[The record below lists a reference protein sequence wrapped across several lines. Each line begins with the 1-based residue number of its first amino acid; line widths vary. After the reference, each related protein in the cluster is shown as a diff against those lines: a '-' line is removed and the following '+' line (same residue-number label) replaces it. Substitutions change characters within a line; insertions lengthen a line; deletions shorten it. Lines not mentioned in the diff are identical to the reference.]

1 MKITKQRIKEIIKEE
16 MELASS
22 KTDLKTKMKDL
33 STALADNKFKIEP
46 AEAEEV
52 DRMITRI
59 LAAASAEKIST
70 TDLRK
75 ANQYVEK
82 FLNVDTL
89 TEITDDYVKSKFY
102 TLVKKANTPEEK
114 LKIAQRIM
122 SILRSNDPEQLKSLF
137 PKTFSDSKKDSW
149 STDAKK
155 IADKANR
162 MNPTILQNI
171 EDQAE
176 ENDVDGVADAIGD
189 AIETAVEDTPAE
201 AEIEEPSEPTE
212 EPPEEPAEEPAE
224 QSPEE
229 PQADEQGVIDLPSG
243 DQVVPSQFDELTAEF
258 KKFAD
263 DDDGF
268 MMKTYLKD
276 QDASLLALRSA
287 LRRFIGEEGVERS
300 LREQEERPNANPED
314 KTEGSRKSLVKYV
327 SRYRRDMN
335 ETSKVM
341 GQYLTAAQAGTY
353 KAQPILNKLKVQ
365 LQKLQ
370 DDNVLIVRDLKALAG
385 LRESL
390 IVEQES
396 REEKIAKVRKA
407 YDEIVNLL
415 RPLLNI
421 SVPEPQPEQPPEE
434 PEQQAEELVLED
446 IYLEQVSPTEEELQS
461 YVSAAKDALT
471 AIDSIKGYFRL
482 TGTFNRPLEEV
493 KNDFVE
499 YIKDYKNT
507 MSDLVVDLKSGV
519 PDETRAQQYADSF
532 ARLAKQIQDDFG
544 VSPRQPIRTPEV
556 IVTADEED
564 DTPAI
569 NPSPEAE
576 QVAQDTQ
583 DAQDDRTEVDPD
595 ATTLA
600 DPTELMTTEIPN
612 LSREIIRHAP
622 KRGPVKQDVYAS
634 LVEKDDQFSDYYSRF
649 LALLSGVN
657 RMSKIPDDEPRELR
671 NSLQLLWKALSGRIE
686 EQREDDEKPS
696 IFRLQQ
702 LTYLMFRLLKSF
714 SAQTSEADM
723 EKFYRLYQKA
733 LILVRTLKNARNDL
747 VFLDNDDFVNTV
759 LNNTEFFTIDQSWKS
774 VPTEIEESKN
784 LIERLIKQQLKVLN
798 GKKMVRN

>member
-1 MKITKQRIKEIIKEE
+1 MKLTKRRIKEIIKEE

-22 KTDLKTKMKDL
+22 KMDLKTKMKDL

-59 LAAASAEKIST
+59 LAAASAEDIST

-102 TLVKKANTPEEK
+102 TLVKSANTPEEK
-114 LKIAQRIM
+114 LKVAQRIM
-122 SILRSNDPEQLKSLF
+122 SILRSNDPEQLKALF

-149 STDAKK
+149 TTDAKK

-162 MNPTILQNI
+162 MNPSILQNI

-201 AEIEEPSEPTE
+201 AEIEEQPVSEPTE
-212 EPPEEPAEEPAE
+212 EPPEEPAEQPPE
-224 QSPEE
+224 Q
-229 PQADEQGVIDLPSG
+229 PQADEEGVVDLPSG

-268 MMKTYLKD
+268 MMKAYLKD

-287 LRRFIGEEGVERS
+287 LRKFIGEEGIERS
-300 LREQEERPNANPED
+300 LREQEEEPNTNPED

-335 ETSKVM
+335 DTSKVM
-341 GQYLTAAQAGTY
+341 AQYIQAAKEGTY
-353 KAQPILNKLKVQ
+353 KAEPILNKLKLQ

-370 DDNVLIVRDLKALAG
+370 DDNTLIIRDLKALAG

-390 IVEQES
+390 IIEQES
-396 REEKIAKVRKA
+396 REDKIAKVRKA
-407 YDEIVNLL
+407 YDEIVTLL

-421 SVPEPQPEQPPEE
+421 SAPEPEPAQPPTE

-446 IYLEQVSPTEEELQS
+446 VYLEQVSPTEEELQS
-461 YVSAAKDALT
+461 YASAVKDALT

-482 TGTFNRPLEEV
+482 AGTFNRPVEEV
-493 KNDFVE
+493 RGDFVE
-499 YIKDYKNT
+499 YIQDYKNT
-507 MSDLVVDLKSGV
+507 MSDLVLDLRSGV
-519 PDETRAQQYADSF
+519 PDQSRAQQYADSF
-532 ARLAKQIQDDFG
+532 ARLAKQIQEDFG

-556 IVTADEED
+556 IVTVDDED
-564 DTPAI
+564 DTAAI

-576 QVAQDTQ
+576 RIAQDS
-583 DAQDDRTEVDPD
+583 QDDRTEVDPD

-600 DPTELMTTEIPN
+600 DPTELMRTEIPD
-612 LSREIIRHAP
+612 LSREITRHAP
-622 KRGPVKQDVYAS
+622 KKGPITQAAYAS
-634 LVEKDDQFSDYYSRF
+634 LIEKDEQFADYYSRF
-649 LALLSGVN
+649 LALLSGIN
-657 RMSKIPDDEPRELR
+657 RMSKIPDDEPREIR
-671 NSLQLLWKALSGRIE
+671 NSLQLLWKALSGEIQ
-686 EQREDDEKPS
+686 EQREDEKKPS
-696 IFRLQQ
+696 IFKLQE

-714 SAQTSEADM
+714 SAQTSESDV
-723 EKFYRLYQKA
+723 EKFYKLYQKA
-733 LILVRTLKNARNDL
+733 LILVRALKNTNDDL
-747 VFLDNDDFVNTV
+747 VFFDDDDFKNTV
-759 LNNTEFFTIDQSWKS
+759 LNNTEYFIIDPSWRS

-784 LIERLIKQQLKVLN
+784 LLERLIKEELKVLN

>member
-1 MKITKQRIKEIIKEE
+1 M
-16 MELASS
+16 L
-22 KTDLKTKMKDL
+22 L
-33 STALADNKFKIEP
+33 NKP
-46 AEAEEV
+46 V
-52 DRMITRI
+52 
-59 LAAASAEKIST
+59 
-70 TDLRK
+70 
-75 ANQYVEK
+75 
-82 FLNVDTL
+82 
-89 TEITDDYVKSKFY
+89 
-102 TLVKKANTPEEK
+102 
-114 LKIAQRIM
+114 
-122 SILRSNDPEQLKSLF
+122 
-137 PKTFSDSKKDSW
+137 
-149 STDAKK
+149 
-155 IADKANR
+155 
-162 MNPTILQNI
+162 
-171 EDQAE
+171 
-176 ENDVDGVADAIGD
+176 
-189 AIETAVEDTPAE
+189 
-201 AEIEEPSEPTE
+201 E
-212 EPPEEPAEEPAE
+212 EPPEEPVEEPAE
-224 QSPEE
+224 QPPEE
-229 PQADEQGVIDLPSG
+229 PQADEQGVVDLPSG
-243 DQVVPSQFDELTAEF
+243 DQVVPSQFDELATEY

-300 LREQEERPNANPED
+300 LREQEERPNTKPED

-335 ETSKVM
+335 DTSKVM
-341 GQYLTAAQAGTY
+341 GQYLTAAKEGTY
-353 KAQPILNKLKVQ
+353 KAQPILNKLKIQ

-385 LRESL
+385 LKESL

-421 SVPEPQPEQPPEE
+421 STPEPEPAQPPPE

-493 KNDFVE
+493 RNDFVD

-544 VSPRQPIRTPEV
+544 VSPKQPIRTPEV
-556 IVTADEED
+556 IVTADAED
-564 DTPAI
+564 DTAAI
-569 NPSPEAE
+569 NSSPEAE
-576 QVAQDTQ
+576 RVAQDV
-583 DAQDDRTEVDPD
+583 QDDRTEVDPD

-657 RMSKIPDDEPRELR
+657 RMSKIPDDEPREIR
-671 NSLQLLWKALSGRIE
+671 NSLQLLWKALSGRID
-686 EQREDDEKPS
+686 EQKEDDEKPS

-723 EKFYRLYQKA
+723 DKFYRLYQKA
-733 LILVRTLKNARNDL
+733 LILVRTLKNTRNDL

-759 LNNTEFFTIDQSWKS
+759 LNNTEYFTIDPSWKS

-784 LIERLIKQQLKVLN
+784 LLERLIKLELKVLN